1 MSKFNVKKLVG
12 KSVEKAEKLIPNT
25 LKKRVFSTEQP
36 SLGTCDYRV
45 DRVNLVVT
53 KGVVEEAFLG

>member
-12 KSVEKAEKLIPNT
+12 KTVEKAEKLIPRN
-25 LKKRVFSTEQP
+25 LKSRVFATEHP
-36 SLGTCDYRV
+36 TLGTCDYRV